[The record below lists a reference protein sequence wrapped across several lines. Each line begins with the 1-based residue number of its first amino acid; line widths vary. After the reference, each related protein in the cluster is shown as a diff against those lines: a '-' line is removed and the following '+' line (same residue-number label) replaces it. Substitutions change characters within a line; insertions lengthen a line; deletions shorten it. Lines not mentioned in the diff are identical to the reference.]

1 MSKRS
6 RPAPQR
12 SVEPP
17 TRDDRQNFWWAA
29 GGAAWVVGFCIY
41 FSMSVLPNNPTYS
54 RDLIWLLLPEYYYDW
69 LLGPVPETALRS
81 GWQFLPQRSDLLGVA
96 LAILVSAMALGRLSL
111 RAIYRNVSS
120 GVDVGTAEGIVLSS
134 GLGLSM
140 VSLLTLLIGLCG
152 GLQRAIFV
160 PPLLLSVLAEAFLTW
175 RSRRQRVSQP
185 SIDGSIVP
193 VESDAPTLAFRLA
206 CLAGTAP
213 FFLSMLLGAMIP
225 ESDFDVREY
234 HLQGPKEY
242 FLAGRIGFLEHNV
255 YTSFPF
261 LTEMLSLLGMVLRGD
276 WYRGALA
283 GKVVLMSFA
292 PLTALAAF
300 CAARRLA
307 NSTAGWLAALFVLST
322 PWTYRI
328 SIIAYAEGGL
338 SFFLAASIVAAI
350 RATWIDHGTPAA
362 GRAVLVTGLLSG
374 SAMACKYPGVLSVV
388 IPMGAL
394 LTIQSFRLPSRIST
408 PSASNDRLRPAL
420 ITAALFSAGVL
431 VTIGPWLLKNLA
443 ETGNPVYP
451 LLYRVFGGRDW
462 DAVMNAKWN
471 RAHSPDDYDVTKLWF
486 WLTDVSAR
494 NDWLSPLLYAF
505 APLSLMSS
513 DRRLPIRMLWAYIA
527 WLFATW
533 WLFTHRL
540 DRFWVPMLP
549 AVAMLAG
556 VGACRFD
563 SPIWR
568 LLRNSV
574 IVLCLAFNLRMITSG
589 LSGPNG
595 YLIDLDE
602 ARPRIAGVSFTHLNT
617 KLPPGSKVL
626 CVGEAEVFD
635 LTVPVVY
642 NTVFDRSLFQMWTA
656 DSSSAATEKELKSHD
671 PQTIGEKLD
680 SEGITHI
687 FVNWAEILR
696 YRTSYGYT
704 DFATRKRFLDMQEQ
718 GILGKPTTLALQPW
732 DPLNER
738 EKEELNRW
746 SPSLRTRVAGPSGLV
761 DGWIATEVYEVLPER
776 PSNR

>member
-6 RPAPQR
+6 RPVPPPPVAPLT
-12 SVEPP
+12 P
-17 TRDDRQNFWWAA
+17 DNRQSFGWMAS
-29 GGAAWVVGFCIY
+29 GAAWVIGFCLY
-41 FSMSVLPNNPTYS
+41 FSSSVLPNNPEWS
-54 RDLIWLLLPEYYYDW
+54 RDILWLLLPDYYKSW
-69 LLGPVPETALRS
+69 FFSAPPEGAIGS
-81 GWQFLPQRSDLLGVA
+81 GWQYLPQRFDLLAVA
-96 LAILVSAMALGRLSL
+96 AAILISAMSVGRLTL
-111 RAIYRNVSS
+111 RWLYRAVAN
-120 GVDVGTAEGIVLSS
+120 GVRINSAEGVVFSA
-134 GLGLSM
+134 GLGLSLT
-140 VSLLTLLIGLCG
+140 SLVTLLIGLCG
-152 GLQRAIFV
+152 GLQRIIFL
-160 PPLLLSVLAEAFLTW
+160 PLLAIVVLAEAALSL
-175 RSRRQRVSQP
+175 RESRRRA
-185 SIDGSIVP
+185 
-193 VESDAPTLAFRLA
+193 VESRAGPIALPDTETPSVAFRLA
-206 CLAGTAP
+206 CLTGMAP
-213 FFLSMLLGAMIP
+213 FFFAMLLGAMIP
-225 ESDFDVREY
+225 DSDFDVREY

-242 FLAGRIGFLEHNV
+242 YLAGRIQFLEHNV

-261 LTEMLSLLGMVLRGD
+261 LTEMLALLGMVLRGD

-292 PLTALAAF
+292 PFTALAAY
-300 CAARRLA
+300 CVARRLA
-307 NSTAGWLAALFVLST
+307 SPAAGWLAALFWLST
-322 PWTYRI
+322 PWAYRI

-338 SFFLAASIVAAI
+338 SFFLAATVLAAL
-350 RATWIDHGTPAA
+350 RAMWIDRGTPAA
-362 GRAVLVTGLLSG
+362 GRSVILTGLLSG

-388 IPMGAL
+388 IPIGL
-394 LTIQSFRLPSRIST
+394 FQTIQAFRSPPSTT
-408 PSASNDRLRPAL
+408 PAPGPGARLKPAL
-420 ITAALFSAGVL
+420 VIAALFSLGVL
-431 VTIGPWLLKNLA
+431 ITIGPWLLKNLT

-462 DAVMNAKWN
+462 DSAMNAKWN

-505 APLSLMSS
+505 APLSLLSTE
-513 DRRLPIRMLWAYIA
+513 RRRPILMLWAYVA

-563 SPIWR
+563 SPLWR
-568 LLRNSV
+568 LLRNGV

-595 YLIDLDE
+595 YLIDLDD
-602 ARPRIAGVSFTHLNT
+602 ARPRVAGPSFTYLNS
-617 KLPPGSKVL
+617 KLPPGSQVL

-642 NTVFDRSLFQMWTA
+642 NTVFDRSIFQEWTA
-656 DSSSAATEKELKSHD
+656 DPSSTTNEKDLKFRD
-671 PQTIGEKLD
+671 PHEIHERLLA
-680 SEGITHI
+680 EGITHL

-704 DFATRKRFLDMQEQ
+704 DYVTPQRFLDLRQQ

-732 DPLNER
+732 DTLGDR
-738 EKEELNRW
+738 EKDELNRW
-746 SPSLRTRVAGPSGLV
+746 APSLRTRVAGPTGLV
-761 DGWIATEVYEVLPER
+761 DGWIATEIYEVTPEFSTS
-776 PSNR
+776 P

>member
-1 MSKRS
+1 L
-6 RPAPQR
+6 
-12 SVEPP
+12 
-17 TRDDRQNFWWAA
+17 DDRQNFWWMA

-41 FSMSVLPNNPTYS
+41 FSMSVLPNNPPHS
-54 RDLIWLLLPEYYYDW
+54 RDIVWLLLPEYYNAW
-69 LLGPVPETALRS
+69 LFGPVPETALRS
-81 GWQFLPQRSDLLGVA
+81 GWQFLPQRFDLLAVA
-96 LAILVSAMALGRLSL
+96 IAILVSAMALGRLSL
-111 RAIYRNVSS
+111 RAIYRTISS
-120 GVDVGTAEGIVLSS
+120 GVDVDTAEGVVFSS
-134 GLGLSM
+134 GLGLSL

-160 PPLLLSVLAEAFLTW
+160 PLLAVAVLTEAVMTW
-175 RSRRQRVSQP
+175 RGRRQRASQ
-185 SIDGSIVP
+185 SSVDGSV
-193 VESDAPTLAFRLA
+193 VSTESDAPTWASRLA
-206 CLAGTAP
+206 CLTGMAP
-213 FFLSMLLGAMIP
+213 FFFAMLLGAMIP

-242 FLAGRIGFLEHNV
+242 LLAGRIGFLEHNV

-338 SFFLAASIVAAI
+338 SFFLAAAIVAAL
-350 RATWIDHGTPAA
+350 RAAWIDHGTPAA

-394 LTIQSFRLPSRIST
+394 LTIQAFRFAPTI
-408 PSASNDRLRPAL
+408 SASSAPSTSSTSNNRERSAFV
-420 ITAALFSAGVL
+420 IAVLFSTGVL
-431 VTIGPWLLKNLA
+431 VTIGPWLLKNLT

-471 RAHSPDDYDVTKLWF
+471 RAHSPDDYDVTKLGF

-505 APLSLMSS
+505 APLSLLAS
-513 DRRLPIRMLWAYIA
+513 DRRRPIHMMWAYVA

-617 KLPPGSKVL
+617 KLPQGSKVL

-642 NTVFDRSLFQMWTA
+642 NTVFDRSIFQMWAA
-656 DSSSAATEKELKSHD
+656 DPSSTPMEKDLKFRD
-671 PQTIGEKLD
+671 PQAIRDKLH
-680 SEGITHI
+680 SERITHI

-704 DFATRKRFLDMQEQ
+704 DFVTRQRFLDLQEL
-718 GILGKPTTLALQPW
+718 GIIGKPTALALQPW
-732 DPLNER
+732 DPMNER
-738 EKEELNRW
+738 EKDELNRW
-746 SPSLRTRVAGPSGLV
+746 SSSLRTRVAGPKGLV
-761 DGWIATEVYEVLPER
+761 DGWVAAEVYEVLPE
-776 PSNR
+776 PPTNP

>member
-6 RPAPQR
+6 RPALPR
-12 SVEPP
+12 PVEPLP
-17 TRDDRQNFWWAA
+17 TDDRQSIWWMAA
-29 GGAAWVVGFCIY
+29 GTAWVIGFCLY
-41 FSMSVLPNNPTYS
+41 FSSSVLPNNSEWS
-54 RDLIWLLLPEYYYDW
+54 RDVLWLLLPDYYKSW
-69 LLGPVPETALRS
+69 FFSTPPEGAIRS
-81 GWQFLPQRSDLLGVA
+81 GWQYLPQRFDLLAVA
-96 LAILVSAMALGRLSL
+96 AGILISAMAVGRLTL
-111 RAIYRNVSS
+111 RLLYRAVLNGVSVNS
-120 GVDVGTAEGIVLSS
+120 AEGVVFSA
-134 GLGLSM
+134 GLGLSLT
-140 VSLLTLLIGLCG
+140 SLLTLLIGLCG
-152 GLQRAIFV
+152 GLQRTIFL
-160 PPLLLSVLAEAFLTW
+160 PLLAVVVMSEAALSW
-175 RSRRQRVSQP
+175 RDSRHRA
-185 SIDGSIVP
+185 
-193 VESDAPTLAFRLA
+193 VESPDGLIASPELETTSLAFRLA
-206 CLAGTAP
+206 CLAGMAP
-213 FFLSMLLGAMIP
+213 FFFAMLLGAMIP

-242 FLAGRIGFLEHNV
+242 YIAGRVAVLEHNV

-261 LTEMLSLLGMVLRGD
+261 LTEMLTLLGMVLRGD

-292 PLTALAAF
+292 PFTALAAY
-300 CAARRLA
+300 CVARRLE
-307 NSTAGWLAALFVLST
+307 NPTAGWLAALFWLST

-338 SFFLAASIVAAI
+338 SFFLAAAVLAAL
-350 RATWIDHGTPAA
+350 RATWIDGKARAA
-362 GRAVLVTGLLSG
+362 GRAVILTGLLSG
-374 SAMACKYPGVLSVV
+374 SAMACKYPGVLSAV
-388 IPMGAL
+388 IPMGAF
-394 LTIQSFRLPSRIST
+394 LTIQAFRSAPSTT
-408 PSASNDRLRPAL
+408 PAPGLVDRLKPAL
-420 ITAALFSAGVL
+420 VVAGFFTVGVL
-431 VTIGPWLLKNLA
+431 LTIGPWLLKNLA

-451 LLYRVFGGRDW
+451 LLWRVFGGRDW

-505 APLSLMSS
+505 APLSVLATN
-513 DRRLPIRMLWAYIA
+513 RRRPVLMLWGYVV

-549 AVAMLAG
+549 VVAMLAG

-563 SPIWR
+563 TPLWR
-568 LLRNSV
+568 LLRNGV
-574 IVLCLAFNLRMITSG
+574 IVLCLAFNLRMISSG

-595 YLIDLDE
+595 YLIDLDD
-602 ARPRIAGVSFTHLNT
+602 ARPRVAGPSFTHLNT

-642 NTVFDRSLFQMWTA
+642 NTVFDRSIFQDWTA
-656 DSSSAATEKELKSHD
+656 NPTSATADKDLKFRD
-671 PQTIGEKLD
+671 PREIHERLHAK
-680 SEGITHI
+680 GITHI

-704 DFATRKRFLDMQEQ
+704 DYVTPQRFVDLREQ

-732 DPLNER
+732 DPLNDR
-738 EKEELNRW
+738 EKDELTRW
-746 SPSLRTRVAGPSGLV
+746 APSLRTRVAGPKGLV
-761 DGWIATEVYEVLPER
+761 DGWIATEVYEVTPTL
-776 PSNR
+776 SKD